1 MLQTR
6 AIKMSTVQGKARLLT
21 RIRRNIRIEISVSAT
36 KVSWRPVAQIATSM
50 HERDA
55 QLESAQ
61 YFATTS
67 PVPCF
72 PEEGVC
78 VMVSEVDGI
87 DARLER
93 AKENILNLTAEISTF
108 LRRGCDGIVAPDDF
122 DHTEQSVQHLSLPG
136 QPTIP
141 SRLGALAGESIYLMR
156 SALDHLAW
164 HLVKAAGGEP
174 GPRTTFPV
182 FALDPARHAESLATY
197 QGCVEGMSDT
207 AKHRIEK
214 LQPYH
219 RHGGWQQ
226 NVLWILDDLS
236 RTDRHTALALR
247 IGTDRDQYLRTFR
260 ADETLKG
267 SRFGHAEDTISISG
281 GAAAAN
287 DKKDQ
292 GTTYVSFAKF
302 GKLTDVAA
310 ADGLYLLW
318 HAARGIYA
326 SFAVELSS
334 PRDLRIDRPKEAVA
348 PPVAQ
353 LAERAEESSSD
364 DLDRPRNVFARISR

>member
-1 MLQTR
+1 
-6 AIKMSTVQGKARLLT
+6 
-21 RIRRNIRIEISVSAT
+21 
-36 KVSWRPVAQIATSM
+36 
-50 HERDA
+50 
-55 QLESAQ
+55 
-61 YFATTS
+61 
-67 PVPCF
+67 
-72 PEEGVC
+72 
-78 VMVSEVDGI
+78 MVSEVDGI

-197 QGCVEGMSDT
+197 QGCVEGMRDT
-207 AKHRIEK
+207 AKGRIER

-219 RHGGWQQ
+219 RHGRRQQ

-236 RTDRHTALALR
+236 RTDRHTALPLR
-247 IGTDRDQYLRTFR
+247 
-260 ADETLKG
+260 
-267 SRFGHAEDTISISG
+267 ISISA
-281 GAAAAN
+281 GASAAS
-287 DKKDQ
+287 DKNDQ
-292 GTTYVSFAKF
+292 GTTYVSFARF
-302 GKLTDVAA
+302 GKLTDVAV
-310 ADGLYLLW
+310 ADGLWLLW
-318 HAARGIYA
+318 HATRGIYA
-326 SFAVELSS
+326 SFAVELTC
-334 PRDLRIDRPKEAVA
+334 PRDLRIDRPKEALA
-348 PPVAQ
+348 SPVAQ
-353 LAERAEESSSD
+353 LAEPA
-364 DLDRPRNVFARISR
+364 DLDGPRNDVASNFLTNVEQDHTTGP